1 MEVIGN
7 ITAMGTQDKG
17 NEEELEK
24 WANKQNVKERI
35 DILDDPLP
43 GLFRCNS

>member
-24 WANKQNVKERI
+24 YIEEVK
-35 DILDDPLP
+35 DIARSIKL
-43 GLFRCNS
+43 